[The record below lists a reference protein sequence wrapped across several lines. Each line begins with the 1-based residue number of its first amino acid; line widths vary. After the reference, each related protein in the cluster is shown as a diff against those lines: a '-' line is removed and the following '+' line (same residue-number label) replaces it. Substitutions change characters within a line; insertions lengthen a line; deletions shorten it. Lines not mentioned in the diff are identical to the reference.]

1 MTNPLVNTE
10 ESFTSSKKRL
20 FLDDYQSIASSILYD
35 QHARSCSQDKPSKG
49 YKSRKKQSFLP
60 PSLIQEQS
68 EKEKLNFN
76 LFDGCN
82 IFKNEDDESEQSD
95 SEDNENP
102 FVKKKAVCLD
112 NGDED
117 KQGKEDELFEEEEFI
132 KKCSADTN
140 DTSVTYFNLPSLIP
154 DEKKEKDN
162 TEQKENFPLEE
173 EGEDKKED
181 GEMVDIDNDKI
192 NLIYPLIDS
201 DEEHNK
207 SQVSLEDKEDKKKGD
222 NMLKKESFTFNWE
235 EFSNTPEQAYLLSN
249 LLTLAKEQ
257 TSCRYLQQVIEN
269 NPKLG
274 TVYLYPVIIK
284 NITELIINQ
293 FGNYLIQKLFG
304 YISQNQF
311 SDILNAIVPDF
322 VFISTN
328 FYGTRVLQRMIDY
341 ITNQYQMHSFLNIIS
356 NHISD
361 LLNDINASH
370 IINKLLSLRQ
380 FYITSSIYEMI
391 NQNFLTI
398 ALHKHGCCSIQKILE
413 NDLIF
418 TEGII
423 SNILINA
430 ITLITHQYGNYI
442 IQFLI
447 QTKHQLISFR
457 LIVILLPHFSKLAK
471 MKYSSTVLEKCF
483 EYCNEQSKLFLYNVL
498 YNKGVVKSLIFDKF
512 GNYVVQKAIDSAKD
526 EKIKFYLLR
535 LIAPMINDV
544 KKENFGKQMCMKLCS
559 KYPQFQE
566 YIKNFKKGK

>member
-1 MTNPLVNTE
+1 MTKPLLNLEV
-10 ESFTSSKKRL
+10 SFSSSKKRL

-35 QHARSCSQDKPSKG
+35 QQTRSFSQGKPSKCL
-49 YKSRKKQSFLP
+49 KNRKKQSFLP
-60 PSLIQEQS
+60 PSLIQEPS

-82 IFKNEDDESEQSD
+82 IFKDEDDQSEQSD
-95 SEDNENP
+95 SEDNVNP
-102 FVKKKAVCLD
+102 FIKKKAVCLD
-112 NGDED
+112 NDEEK
-117 KQGKEDELFEEEEFI
+117 KQGKEDELSDEEEECI

-140 DTSVTYFNLPSLIP
+140 DTSVTYFNFPSLIP
-154 DEKKEKDN
+154 EDKNEI
-162 TEQKENFPLEE
+162 FPSEE
-173 EGEDKKED
+173 VEEYKKED
-181 GEMVDIDNDKI
+181 DEIVDVDNDKI

-201 DEEHNK
+201 DEEHNEPK
-207 SQVSLEDKEDKKKGD
+207 ISIKDKDNKKKD
-222 NMLKKESFTFNWE
+222 EVILKKELFSFNE
-235 EFSNTPEQAYLLSN
+235 DEFSNNSNQTHLLSN
-249 LLTLAKEQ
+249 LLVLAKEQ
-257 TSCRYLQQVIEN
+257 TSCRYLQQAIDK

-284 NITELIINQ
+284 NITELITNQ

-322 VFISTN
+322 VLISTN
-328 FYGTRVLQRMIDY
+328 FYGTRVLQRMIDC
-341 ITNQYQMHSFLNIIS
+341 INSQYQMLSFLKIIS

-423 SNILINA
+423 SNILTNA

-483 EYCNEQSKLFLYNVL
+483 EYCNEQSKSFLYNVL

-526 EKIKFYLLR
+526 EKIRFYLLR

>member
-1 MTNPLVNTE
+1 MTKPLLNLEV
-10 ESFTSSKKRL
+10 SFSSSKKRL

-35 QHARSCSQDKPSKG
+35 QQARSFSQEKPSKCQ
-49 YKSRKKQSFLP
+49 KNRKKQSFLP
-60 PSLIQEQS
+60 PSLIQEPS

-82 IFKNEDDESEQSD
+82 IFKDEDDQSEQSD
-95 SEDNENP
+95 SEDNVNP
-102 FVKKKAVCLD
+102 FIKKKAVCLD
-112 NGDED
+112 NDEEK
-117 KQGKEDELFEEEEFI
+117 KQGKEDELSDEEEECI

-140 DTSVTYFNLPSLIP
+140 DISVTYFKLPSLIP
-154 DEKKEKDN
+154 DEKNEI
-162 TEQKENFPLEE
+162 FPPEE
-173 EGEDKKED
+173 AEEYKKED
-181 GEMVDIDNDKI
+181 DEIVDVDNDKI
-192 NLIYPLIDS
+192 HLIYPLIDS
-201 DEEHNK
+201 DEEHNEPK
-207 SQVSLEDKEDKKKGD
+207 ISIKDKDNKKKD
-222 NMLKKESFTFNWE
+222 EVILKKELFSFNE
-235 EFSNTPEQAYLLSN
+235 DEFSNNSNQTHLLSN
-249 LLTLAKEQ
+249 LLVLAKEQ
-257 TSCRYLQQVIEN
+257 TSCRYLQQAIDK

-284 NITELIINQ
+284 NITELITNQ

-311 SDILNAIVPDF
+311 SDILNAIDPDF
-322 VFISTN
+322 VLISTN
-328 FYGTRVLQRMIDY
+328 FYGTRVLQRMIDC
-341 ITNQYQMHSFLNIIS
+341 INNQYQMLSFLKIIS

-423 SNILINA
+423 SNILTNA

-483 EYCNEQSKLFLYNVL
+483 EYCNEQSKSFLYNVL

-526 EKIKFYLLR
+526 EKIRFYLLR

>member
-1 MTNPLVNTE
+1 MTKPLLNLEV
-10 ESFTSSKKRL
+10 SFSSSKKRL

-35 QHARSCSQDKPSKG
+35 QQARSFSQEKPSKCQ
-49 YKSRKKQSFLP
+49 KNRKKQSFLP
-60 PSLIQEQS
+60 PSLIQEPS

-82 IFKNEDDESEQSD
+82 IFKDEDDQSEQSD
-95 SEDNENP
+95 SEDNVNP
-102 FVKKKAVCLD
+102 FIKKKAVCLD
-112 NGDED
+112 NDEEK
-117 KQGKEDELFEEEEFI
+117 KQGKEDELSDEEEECI

-140 DTSVTYFNLPSLIP
+140 DISVTYFNLPSLIP
-154 DEKKEKDN
+154 DEKNEI
-162 TEQKENFPLEE
+162 FPPEE
-173 EGEDKKED
+173 AEEYKKED
-181 GEMVDIDNDKI
+181 DEIVDVDNDKI
-192 NLIYPLIDS
+192 HLIYPLIDS
-201 DEEHNK
+201 DEEHNEPK
-207 SQVSLEDKEDKKKGD
+207 ISIKDKDNKKKD
-222 NMLKKESFTFNWE
+222 EVILKKELFSFNE
-235 EFSNTPEQAYLLSN
+235 DEFSNNSNQTHLLSN
-249 LLTLAKEQ
+249 LLVLAKEQ
-257 TSCRYLQQVIEN
+257 TSCRYLQQAIDK

-284 NITELIINQ
+284 NITELITNQ

-311 SDILNAIVPDF
+311 SDILNAIDPDF
-322 VFISTN
+322 VLISTN
-328 FYGTRVLQRMIDY
+328 FYGTRVLQRMIDC
-341 ITNQYQMHSFLNIIS
+341 INNQYQMLSFLKIIS

-423 SNILINA
+423 SNILTNA

-483 EYCNEQSKLFLYNVL
+483 EYCNEQSKSFLYNVL

-526 EKIKFYLLR
+526 EKIRFYLLR

>member
-1 MTNPLVNTE
+1 MTKPLLNLEV
-10 ESFTSSKKRL
+10 SFSSSKKRL

-35 QHARSCSQDKPSKG
+35 QQARSFSQEKPSKCQ
-49 YKSRKKQSFLP
+49 KNRKKQSFLP
-60 PSLIQEQS
+60 PSLIQEPS

-82 IFKNEDDESEQSD
+82 IFKDEDDQSEQSD
-95 SEDNENP
+95 SEDNVNP
-102 FVKKKAVCLD
+102 FIKKKAVCLD
-112 NGDED
+112 NDEEK
-117 KQGKEDELFEEEEFI
+117 KQGKEDELSDEEEECI

-140 DTSVTYFNLPSLIP
+140 DISVTYFNLPSLIP
-154 DEKKEKDN
+154 DEKNEI
-162 TEQKENFPLEE
+162 FPPEE
-173 EGEDKKED
+173 AEEYKKED
-181 GEMVDIDNDKI
+181 DEIVDVDNDKI
-192 NLIYPLIDS
+192 HLIYPLIDS
-201 DEEHNK
+201 DEEHNEPK
-207 SQVSLEDKEDKKKGD
+207 ISIKDKDNKKKD
-222 NMLKKESFTFNWE
+222 EVILKKELFSFNE
-235 EFSNTPEQAYLLSN
+235 DEFSNNSNQTHLLSN
-249 LLTLAKEQ
+249 LLVLAKEQ
-257 TSCRYLQQVIEN
+257 TSCRYLQQAIDK

-284 NITELIINQ
+284 NITELITNQ

-322 VFISTN
+322 VLISTN
-328 FYGTRVLQRMIDY
+328 FYGTRVLQRMIDC
-341 ITNQYQMHSFLNIIS
+341 INNQYQMLSFLKIIS

-423 SNILINA
+423 SNILTNA

-483 EYCNEQSKLFLYNVL
+483 EYCNEQSKSFLYNVL
-498 YNKGVVKSLIFDKF
+498 YNKGIVKSLIFDKF

-526 EKIKFYLLR
+526 EKIRFYLLR